1 MGKNKN
7 ENPIKAIKARIAE
20 KKEYKSAMLKYKSD
34 LAKANNEANPRDL
47 GGYTPKMPL
56 SPKQKRQLSKGKTSQ
71 PKIEDTTKNTYNW
84 TVTGVGKKKGFGSS
98 KQKRKVEPLHKVKLR
113 NVDDSCKKVIFGK

>member
-1 MGKNKN
+1 MANNKK

-20 KKEYKSAMLKYKSD
+20 KKEYKAAMTKYKSD
-34 LAKANNEANPRDL
+34 LKKSNNEANPRDL

-56 SPKQKRQLSKGKTSQ
+56 SPKQKRQLSKGKNSQ

-84 TVTGVGKKKGFGSS
+84 TVNGVGKNKGFGSS
-98 KQKRKVEPLHKVKLR
+98 NKKRKTEPLHKVKLR

>member
-1 MGKNKN
+1 MAQTKK

-20 KKEYKSAMLKYKSD
+20 KKEYKAAMTKYKLD
-34 LAKANNEANPRDL
+34 LKKANNEANPRDL

-56 SPKQKRQLSKGKTSQ
+56 SPKQKRKLSKGKNSQ

-84 TVTGVGKKKGFGSS
+84 TVTGVKKKGFGFSN
-98 KQKRKVEPLHKVKLR
+98 KKTKTKPLHKVKLR
-113 NVDDSCKKVIFGK
+113 NLDDSCKKVIIGK